1 MKIQLNGHDEKYAV
15 EQSLLALFPEERPV
29 YGAVE
34 PAADAR
40 WMIVSLREEEE
51 DGRQRCHVT
60 TELGWD
66 GQCGSYTMGMPLT
79 GTEYEKEGLR
89 RRCIGLSIFRA
100 AQTGLGIA
108 PPWGSLTGVRPGK
121 IAARSLERCA
131 ANGRPDHLAKKETM
145 SLMTNFYSVTPA
157 RARLAVESAKAGLKA
172 K

>member
-29 YGAVE
+29 YEPVD
-34 PAADAR
+34 PAADSR
-40 WMIVSLREEEE
+40 WMIVSLREEEKA
-51 DGRQRCHVT
+51 GGAYCRVT

-66 GQCGSYTMGMPLT
+66 GKTGPYTMGMPLS

-100 AQTGLGIA
+100 AHTVLGIA

-121 IAARSLERCA
+121 IAARSLTESVARGLDASRADQA
-131 ANGRPDHLAKKETM
+131 AMD
-145 SLMTNFYSVTPA
+145 LMT
-157 RARLAVESAKAGLKA
+157 GL
-172 K
+172 